1 MDLNLRNI
9 PQLHLDYI
17 DALAESS
24 ECSREE
30 FLRDFF
36 QGEAQQNVVMQNDLK
51 WESLFIRVTHFLD
64 KNNLEWLQLLSMLTD
79 DWENEIQGDDDNGTV

>member
-1 MDLNLRNI
+1 
-9 PQLHLDYI
+9 
-17 DALAESS
+17 
-24 ECSREE
+24 
-30 FLRDFF
+30 
-36 QGEAQQNVVMQNDLK
+36 MQNDLK